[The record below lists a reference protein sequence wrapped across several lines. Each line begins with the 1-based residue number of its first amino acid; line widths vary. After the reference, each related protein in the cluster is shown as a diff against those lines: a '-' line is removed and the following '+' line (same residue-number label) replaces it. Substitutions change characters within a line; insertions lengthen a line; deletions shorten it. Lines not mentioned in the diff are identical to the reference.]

1 MVFVTVGTQK
11 QDFSRIFKLVENSK
25 ELQNEEIN
33 AQVGYSE
40 FKSEKINVF
49 NFIDPVIYNE
59 MVENAD
65 IVICHGGVGS
75 IFDALLKKKKV
86 IAVPRLKKYGEHVN
100 DHQEEICE
108 ALEKEKNILWYKDGE
123 DFDEYIRKIRMDSFL
138 EYIPNDDFLEKL
150 KEEI

>member
-33 AQVGYSE
+33 AQVGYSD
-40 FKSEKINVF
+40 FKSEKIKVF
-49 NFIDPVIYNE
+49 NFIDHIMYSQ
-59 MVENAD
+59 MVENAE

-123 DFDEYIRKIRMDSFL
+123 DFDEYIRKIRMDNFL
-138 EYIPNDDFLEKL
+138 DYIPNNDFLEKL
-150 KEEI
+150 KKEI

>member
-33 AQVGYSE
+33 AQVGYSN

-49 NFIDPVIYNE
+49 NFVDPVIYSE
-59 MVENAD
+59 MVENAE

-123 DFDEYIRKIRMDSFL
+123 DFDEYIRRIRMDSFL
-138 EYIPNDDFLEKL
+138 EYISNDDFLEKL
-150 KEEI
+150 KKEI